1 MTRLSWPRLTF
12 WRAVFAVIMALFVMV
27 VIRRFTMGLGAISN
41 LTDRMP
47 WGLWIGFD
55 VMAGVALAG
64 GGFTITA
71 IVYIFHI
78 RDFEPIVRPTV
89 LTAFLGY
96 LMVILALLVD
106 LGRPWNIWH
115 PLVFWNEHS
124 AMFELAW
131 CVMLYTTVLFLEFLP
146 MVLERLGRHF
156 VVHWWHTRLTP
167 VLCIL
172 GVLLSTMHQSSLGTL
187 WVIAPEKVHPLWYTP
202 VLPYLFF
209 ISSIPLGLAMTNIES
224 FLSFRAFGRRLEPE
238 LLARLGKA
246 TAFLMIFYLVLRFED
261 LIVRHAIG
269 YAFRL
274 DRAALFFWLE
284 VGLLMIV
291 PTALLVPARL
301 RRRPAVLTFAHLLI
315 VLGMVTNRID
325 VAITAVQL
333 RTGIP
338 YTPHWMEFVVSIGV
352 VALAMGLFNL
362 AARNLPVFPEGP
374 LTETRPVNAYEEIVR
389 LEA

>member
-1 MTRLSWPRLTF
+1 MSRLSLPRVTF
-12 WRAVFAVIMALFVMV
+12 WRSVFVVLMALLVMV
-27 VIRRFTMGLGAISN
+27 VVRRFTMGLAAVSH
-41 LTDRMP
+41 LSDQMP

-71 IVYIFHI
+71 IVYIFHVK
-78 RDFEPIVRPTV
+78 DFEPIVRPTV

-96 LMVILALLVD
+96 LMVIVALLVD
-106 LGRPWNIWH
+106 LGRPWNVWH
-115 PLVFWNEHS
+115 PLVFWNDRS

-146 MVLERLGRHF
+146 MVLERFGKKL

-187 WVIAPEKVHPLWYTP
+187 WVIVPQKVHPLWYSP
-202 VLPYLFF
+202 ILPYMFF
-209 ISSIPLGLAMTNIES
+209 LSSIPLGMAMTNIES
-224 FLSFRAFGRRLEPE
+224 FLSFRAFGRRLEPA
-238 LLARLGKA
+238 LLARMGKA
-246 TAFLMIFYLVLRFED
+246 TAFVMMFYLVIRFED

-274 DRAALFFWLE
+274 DEAALFFWAE
-284 VGLLMIV
+284 VGVFMILPTVLL
-291 PTALLVPARL
+291 TSARL
-301 RRRPAVLTFAHLLI
+301 RRRPAVLTAAQLLI
-315 VLGMVTNRID
+315 VLGMVLNRID

-333 RTGIP
+333 QTGIK

-352 VALAMGLFNL
+352 VALAMGLFGL

-374 LTETRPVNAYEEIVR
+374 LTKVEPVDAYSEIAR